1 MASFVPPDSG
11 ECPVTSFECLG
22 GRCLPLSWRCNGQ
35 VECLDE
41 GASLGTDEQGCGA
54 EVEATESTVYAST
67 QKEKPSAEGENYEDL
82 ESTTDNDLWYLLKD
96 KLEGVGHEQP
106 LTNRETLV
114 TPTPIQWPCGGLLQ
128 TFYGTFS
135 PPALRG
141 PALFCVWT
149 LDPQDSRP
157 LRLDLQQLVLG
168 PGDKLVVFNGEDGK
182 GDVLKMV
189 GGTPI

>member
-1 MASFVPPDSG
+1 MASFVLLDSG

-41 GASLGTDEQGCGA
+41 GASLGTDERGCGA

-67 QKEKPSAEGENYEDL
+67 QKEKPSAEEENMEEL
-82 ESTTDNDLWYLLKD
+82 ESTTDNDLWYLLKG

-106 LTNRETLV
+106 PTNRETLV